1 MIGRQLANFRIERVL
16 GHGGMGTVYYGQ
28 DIKLQRPVAIKVIDA
43 GHRKK
48 TSYIE
53 RFVQDAR
60 TDATGASPKI
70 CVQLSWDGGTTWT
83 TAKSTTTLSSTEAT
97 YTLGSISD
105 RWGST
110 WTSSNFSNTNF
121 RIRVI
126 DVASNAS
133 RYFFLDYVA
142 VNVTYQP

>member
-1 MIGRQLANFRIERVL
+1 
-16 GHGGMGTVYYGQ
+16 
-28 DIKLQRPVAIKVIDA
+28 VAIKVIDA